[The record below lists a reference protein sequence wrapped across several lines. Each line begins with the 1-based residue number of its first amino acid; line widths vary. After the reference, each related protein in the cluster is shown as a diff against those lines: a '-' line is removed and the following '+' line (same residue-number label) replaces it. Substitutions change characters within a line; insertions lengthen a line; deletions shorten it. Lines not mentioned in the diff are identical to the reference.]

1 MRRQR
6 WRVVAVIAVLAAVV
20 GTGWAVQHAAA
31 GRKAPSG
38 ASRRAADSAAYSV
51 AVTRNGALL
60 RRFTLAELHALP
72 ASRVTIDGKVQDGPT
87 LLAVLAAAGVRGHPA
102 VTVLGAGLR
111 DSGKLV
117 LPVSRVNGRVV
128 VDFADRGTVKV
139 CSPQIAWGH
148 WVRDVKEIRVD

>member
-38 ASRRAADSAAYSV
+38 ATRPAAYTV
-51 AVTRNGALL
+51 ALTRNGALL
-60 RRFTLAELHALP
+60 RRFTLADLHALP
-72 ASRVTIDGKVQDGPT
+72 ATRVTIDGKVQDGPT
-87 LLAVLAAAGVRGHPA
+87 LLSVLAAAGVRGHPA
-102 VTVLGAGLR
+102 VIVLGAGLR

-117 LPVSRVNGRVV
+117 LPASRVNGRIV